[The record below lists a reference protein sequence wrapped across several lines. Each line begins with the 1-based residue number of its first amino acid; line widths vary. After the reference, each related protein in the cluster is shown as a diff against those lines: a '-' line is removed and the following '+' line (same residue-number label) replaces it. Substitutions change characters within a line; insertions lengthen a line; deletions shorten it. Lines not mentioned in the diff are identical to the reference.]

1 MKEQTN
7 TNEILLETMIQ
18 KLETLAE
25 KIEILKQ
32 GMDSKAAVAA
42 DSTQIKK
49 SFDEIKALLKNGS
62 SPAKEIQML
71 LQKVMTNTA
80 SLKQS
85 KENKTVHHHHLSKP
99 VWICAGLCIMLVS
112 ASVGW
117 YTAYQKLDTYIA
129 NDTKYRSVKLI
140 ENAGLQWLLHKTD
153 SLYRTN
159 KSMRDSVIVQEEERQ
174 HILEMV
180 ERKVQPVKQ
189 PTGLKPGI
197 KDRHAR

>member
-18 KLETLAE
+18 KLETLTD

-32 GMDSKAAVAA
+32 GMDSKATAAV
-42 DSTQIKK
+42 DSTQTKK
-49 SFDEIKALLKNGS
+49 DLDEIKTLLKNGS
-62 SPAKEIQML
+62 PPAKEIQML
-71 LQKVMTNTA
+71 LQKAMTNTA

-85 KENKTVHHHHLSKP
+85 KENKTVHHHHLQKP
-99 VWICAGLCIMLVS
+99 VWVCAGLCIMLMS

-117 YTAYQKLDTYIA
+117 YSTYQKLDTYIA

-159 KSMRDSVIVQEEERQ
+159 KSMRDSVIAQEEERQ
-174 HILEMV
+174 HSLEMI
-180 ERKVQPVKQ
+180 ERKMKPIKQ
-189 PTGLKPGI
+189 PTGLKSGI
-197 KDRHAR
+197 KEKHAR

>member
-7 TNEILLETMIQ
+7 TNDILLETMIQ
-18 KLETLAE
+18 KLETLTE

-32 GMDSKAAVAA
+32 GMDSKATATV

-49 SFDEIKALLKNGS
+49 SLDDIKALLKNGS

-71 LQKVMTNTA
+71 LQKVMMNTA

-85 KENKTVHHHHLSKP
+85 KENKTVHHHHLQKP
-99 VWICAGLCIMLVS
+99 VWVCAGLCIMLMS

-140 ENAGLQWLLHKTD
+140 ENARLQWLLHKTD

-159 KSMRDSVIVQEEERQ
+159 KSMRDSVIAQEEERQ
-174 HILEMV
+174 YRFKII
-180 ERKVQPVKQ
+180 ERGLQPVKQ
-189 PTGLKPGI
+189 ATGLRPGI
-197 KDRHAR
+197 KEKHAR